1 MALWEISFRTQYDY
15 PFIRMSRGYPGLPIS
30 MWCIFNRELLQVPTL
45 DERTLGSIEK
55 DIRKAG
61 RVVDK
66 WVEAREAR
74 IFMLK
79 CTCGSHD
86 SPWNVWEKL
95 EFVDAPPAVYK
106 DGWGYFRVIG
116 FDETKTKDL
125 FREMSGRGPT
135 ELIRKRELTLSVLPS
150 SVWVNSLFAELTEK
164 QIDAVLKAHRHGYYT
179 SPRQITTESI
189 AKGVGLSRSTYEE
202 HLRKA
207 ENRIMGALIPYL
219 QLFADGDKPAEKM
232 MTKGSALDLAESASE
247 AAGST

>member
-15 PFIRMSRGYPGLPIS
+15 PFIRMSQGYPGLPIS

-45 DERTLGSIEK
+45 DETVLEGIER

-66 WVEAREAR
+66 WVEAQEAR
-74 IFMLK
+74 IFMLR
-79 CTCGSHD
+79 CTCGTHD
-86 SPWNVWEKL
+86 SPWNVWEAL

-116 FDETKTKDL
+116 FDESKTRDL
-125 FREMSGRGPT
+125 FREMNGRGPT

-189 AKGVGLSRSTYEE
+189 ARGVGLSRSTYEE

-219 QLFADGDKPAEKM
+219 QLFAEGDRPAERM
-232 MTKGSALDLAESASE
+232 PTKGTALTTAEE
-247 AAGST
+247 AARAEGPA

>member
-15 PFIRMSRGYPGLPIS
+15 PFIRMSQRYPGLPIS

-45 DERTLGSIEK
+45 DEAVLGGIER

-61 RVVDK
+61 RVIDK
-66 WVEAREAR
+66 WVEAQEAR
-74 IFMLK
+74 IFLLR
-79 CTCGSHD
+79 CTCGTHD

-95 EFVDAPPAVYK
+95 DFVDAPPAVYK

-116 FDETKTKDL
+116 FDETKTRDL
-125 FREMSGRGPT
+125 FREMNSRGPT

-150 SVWVNSLFAELTEK
+150 SVWVNSLFADLTEK
-164 QIDAVLKAHRHGYYT
+164 QIASVLKAHRYGYYT
-179 SPRQITTESI
+179 SPRQITTENI
-189 AKGVGLSRSTYEE
+189 AKGLGLSRSTYEE

-219 QLFADGDKPAEKM
+219 QLFSSGDKPPEKM
-232 MTKGSALDLAESASE
+232 PDKATALEVAE
-247 AAGST
+247 AAAGEGPA

>member
-15 PFIRMSRGYPGLPIS
+15 PFIRMSQGYPGLPIS

-45 DERTLGSIEK
+45 DEKTLGSIEK

-66 WVEAREAR
+66 WVEAQEAR
-74 IFMLK
+74 IFMLR
-79 CTCGSHD
+79 CTCGVHD

-125 FREMSGRGPT
+125 FREMNGRGPT

-150 SVWVNSLFAELTEK
+150 SVWVNSLFAELTQK

-189 AKGVGLSRSTYEE
+189 AKGAGLSRSTYEE

-219 QLFADGDKPAEKM
+219 QLFADGDKPM
-232 MTKGSALDLAESASE
+232 DRLMTKGSALTTAEE
-247 AAGST
+247 VAGA

>member
-1 MALWEISFRTQYDY
+1 MTLWEISFRTQYDY
-15 PFIRMSRGYPGLPIS
+15 PFIQMSQRYQGLPIS

-45 DERTLGSIEK
+45 DEAILKGIER

-66 WVEAREAR
+66 WVEAQEAR
-74 IFMLK
+74 IFMLR
-79 CTCGSHD
+79 CTCGTHD
-86 SPWNVWEKL
+86 SPWNVWEAL

-116 FDETKTKDL
+116 FDESKTRDL
-125 FREMSGRGPT
+125 FREMNGRGPT

-150 SVWVNSLFAELTEK
+150 SVWVSSLFAELTDK
-164 QIDAVLKAHRHGYYT
+164 QIGAVLKAHRYGYYT
-179 SPRQITTESI
+179 SPRQITTENI
-189 AKGVGLSRSTYEE
+189 AKGLGLSRSTYEE

-219 QLFADGDKPAEKM
+219 QLFAEGDRPAEKM
-232 MTKGSALDLAESASE
+232 MTKGTALTTAEE
-247 AAGST
+247 AAGAEGSA